1 MADKA
6 GTTKD
11 AAPPRDFTYINSVR
25 RRPSEYEAVNL
36 HCQPD
41 ARGGWDIDPGLV
53 VENGR
58 IAWELS
64 STKLDHPDW
73 YAFRDPA
80 QLWQRSYV
88 KLQAEQER
96 SIERSCADA
105 IAGGALADLDETW
118 TREILGGHYRVWSFV
133 EWGLFRASYTASRE
147 TLSDS
152 LSAVYTFE
160 AFDRLRHAQDVV
172 WWMLALEKA
181 VPGFS
186 DAGAKEAWLQAEH
199 YQPMRRVVEEIMHS
213 TDDWAEVAV
222 AINLCFDPIVGEVGL
237 SRMVSRL
244 AGLHGDSV
252 TPMIIRTA
260 ERDRRRNQAWTQALV
275 NLVIAD
281 DVPAAAE
288 NGAVIEEWLA
298 KWTPAAIAAAE
309 PLAEVY
315 KGIPNT
321 TGTFKEILE
330 AAAAAQSELVGSLAL
345 KGARA

>member
-1 MADKA
+1 MTDKA
-6 GTTKD
+6 P
-11 AAPPRDFTYINSVR
+11 APPRDFTYINSVR

-53 VENGR
+53 IDNGR

-88 KLQAEQER
+88 KQQAEQER
-96 SIERSCADA
+96 SIERTCEDA
-105 IAGGALADLDETW
+105 IAGGTLADVDPAWLN
-118 TREILGGHYRVWSFV
+118 EILGGHYRVWSFA
-133 EWGLFRASYTASRE
+133 EWGLFRASFTAARE

-152 LSAVYTFE
+152 LSAVFTFQ

-172 WWMLALEKA
+172 WWTLALEKS

-186 DAGAKEAWLQAEH
+186 DAGAKDQWLSAPE
-199 YQPMRRVVEEIMHS
+199 YQPMRRVVEEIMHA

-222 AINLCFDPIVGEVGL
+222 AINLVFDPIVGEVGL
-237 SRMVSRL
+237 SRLVSRL
-244 AGLHGDSV
+244 GGRHGDSV
-252 TPMIIRTA
+252 TPMIVRTA

-275 NLVIAD
+275 TLVTAD
-281 DVPAAAE
+281 DVPAASE
-288 NGAVIEEWLA
+288 NRAVIAEWIA
-298 KWTPAAIAAAE
+298 AWTPKAIEAAQA
-309 PLAEVY
+309 LSVVY
-315 KGIPNT
+315 DRIPAVHAT
-321 TGTFKEILE
+321 PGVESFQEILE
-330 AAAAAQSELVGSLAL
+330 GAVAAQGDLVGAL
-345 KGARA
+345 KGAGA

>member
-1 MADKA
+1 MAEKA
-6 GTTKD
+6 PT
-11 AAPPRDFTYINSVR
+11 APRDFTYINSTR
-25 RRPSEYEAVNL
+25 RKPSEYEAVNL

-53 VENGR
+53 VDNGR

-64 STKLDHPDW
+64 STRLDVPDW
-73 YAFRDPA
+73 FAFRDPA

-88 KLQAEQER
+88 KGQAEQER
-96 SIERSCADA
+96 AIERTCEDA
-105 IAGGALADLDETW
+105 IASGALADFDDTW

-133 EWGLFRASYTASRE
+133 EWGLFRAVYTASRE
-147 TLSDS
+147 TLSDP

-172 WWMLALEKA
+172 WWMLALEKS

-186 DAGAKEAWLQAEH
+186 DEGAKEQWLEAEQ
-199 YQPMRRVVEEIMHS
+199 YQPMRKVVEEIMHA

-237 SRMVSRL
+237 SRLVSRF

-252 TPMIIRTA
+252 TPTIIRTA

-275 NLVIAD
+275 AMATGD
-281 DVPAAAE
+281 GVPAAAE
-288 NGAVIEEWLA
+288 NSAVVEEWLA
-298 KWTPAAIAAAE
+298 KWTPAVIAAAE

-315 KGIPNT
+315 NRIPHAR
-321 TGTFKEILE
+321 GTFQDLLDT
-330 AAAAAQSELVGSLAL
+330 AVAGQAELVGSLAL

>member
-1 MADKA
+1 MSDKPA
-6 GTTKD
+6 T
-11 AAPPRDFTYINSVR
+11 PPRDFTYINSAR

-41 ARGGWDIDPGLV
+41 ARGGWDIDPGMV
-53 VENGR
+53 IDNGR

-88 KLQAEQER
+88 KQQAEQER
-96 SIERSCADA
+96 SIERTCEDA
-105 IAGGALADLDETW
+105 IAGGALADVDPAWLTD
-118 TREILGGHYRVWSFV
+118 ILGGHYRVWSFV
-133 EWGLFRASYTASRE
+133 EWGLFRASFTAARE

-172 WWMLALEKA
+172 WWMLALEKH

-186 DAGAKEAWLQAEH
+186 DAGAKAQWLEAAE
-199 YQPMRRVVEEIMHS
+199 YQPTRRVVEEIMHA

-222 AINLCFDPIVGEVGL
+222 AINLVFDPIVGEVAL
-237 SRMVSRL
+237 SRMVGRL
-244 AGLHGDSV
+244 AGRHGDSV
-252 TPMIIRTA
+252 TPMIVRTA

-275 NLVIAD
+275 RLVTAD
-281 DVPAAAE
+281 DVPAASE
-288 NGAVIEEWLA
+288 NRSVISEWIAAWTPKAIEAASALSVVYDRIPAVHTTPGVGSFQEILDGAV
-298 KWTPAAIAAAE
+298 
-309 PLAEVY
+309 
-315 KGIPNT
+315 
-321 TGTFKEILE
+321 
-330 AAAAAQSELVGSLAL
+330 AAQAELVGEL

>member
-1 MADKA
+1 MSDKA
-6 GTTKD
+6 P
-11 AAPPRDFTYINSVR
+11 APPRDFTYINSVR
-25 RRPSEYEAVNL
+25 RKPSEYEAVNL

-53 VENGR
+53 VENNR

-96 SIERSCADA
+96 SIERTCEDA

-118 TREILGGHYRVWSFV
+118 AREILGGHYRVWSFV
-133 EWGLFRASYTASRE
+133 EWGLFRAAFTSARE

-152 LSAVYTFE
+152 LSAVFTFE

-186 DAGAKEAWLQAEH
+186 DAGAKEQWLEAEH
-199 YQPMRRVVEEIMHS
+199 YQPMRRMVEEIMHA

-222 AINLCFDPIVGEVGL
+222 VVNLVFDPIVGEVAL
-237 SRMVSRL
+237 SRLVGRL
-244 AGLHGDSV
+244 AGPHGDSV
-252 TPMIIRTA
+252 TPMIVRTA
-260 ERDRRRNQAWTQALV
+260 ERDRRRNQAWTRELV
-275 NLVIAD
+275 RMLTAD

-288 NGAVIEEWLA
+288 NSAVIEEWLA
-298 KWTPAAIAAAE
+298 KWTPLAIAAAE
-309 PLAEVY
+309 PLATVY
-315 KGIPNT
+315 ERIPKT
-321 TGTFKEILE
+321 TGSFREILD
-330 AAAAAQSELVGSLAL
+330 AAVNAQAEMVGSLAL
-345 KGARA
+345 KGARS